1 MKFLKPNQ
9 NFSKFETNPQFV
21 GGDGRSIRRGHDAG
35 RPRRSAALQRHQE
48 AVRQLQFQDWGW
60 NFKIVFYISV
70 FFAKFTSYIGYGIA
84 LRDKENAWIKKS
96 EWTSWAFH
104 KAFIIF

>member
-48 AVRQLQFQDWGW
+48 AVRQLQFQD
-60 NFKIVFYISV
+60 
-70 FFAKFTSYIGYGIA
+70 
-84 LRDKENAWIKKS
+84 
-96 EWTSWAFH
+96 
-104 KAFIIF
+104 